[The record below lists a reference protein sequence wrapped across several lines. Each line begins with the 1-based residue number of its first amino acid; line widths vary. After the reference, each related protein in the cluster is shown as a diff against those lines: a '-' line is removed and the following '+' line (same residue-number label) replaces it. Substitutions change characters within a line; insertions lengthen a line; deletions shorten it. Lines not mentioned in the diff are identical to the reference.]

1 MFTDKKDSLVLTMVN
16 REVDHKD
23 GSGKEVWEFKVGEE
37 IFIFTG
43 LIKFLPKERERVII
57 VDFCSKTEIT
67 NNDSW
72 TLTGRVKY
80 DSPRVYSHVIE
91 LCCRM
96 LPPIRK
102 YRYVAIC
109 GDFYRES
116 LHTRLINRLGKNVTS
131 IVSPQIVKFLNINL
145 QCGLDMG
152 THHCVV
158 GDLN

>member
-1 MFTDKKDSLVLTMVN
+1 MFTDKKDSLVLNMVN
-16 REVDHKD
+16 REVDRKD
-23 GSGKEVWEFKVGEE
+23 GSGKELWEFKVREE
-37 IFIFTG
+37 SFIFTG
-43 LIKFLPKERERVII
+43 LIRFLPKERERVII
-57 VDFCSKTEIT
+57 VDFCSKTELT
-67 NNDSW
+67 NNDLW

-116 LHTRLINRLGKNVTS
+116 LHTRLINRLGKNVTFN
-131 IVSPQIVKFLNINL
+131 VTPQVLKFLNINL

>member
-1 MFTDKKDSLVLTMVN
+1 MFTDKKDSLVLEIVN
-16 REVDHKD
+16 REIDRKD

-37 IFIFTG
+37 SFIFTG
-43 LIKFLPKERERVII
+43 LIKFLPQERERVMI
-57 VDFCSKTEIT
+57 VDFCSKTKPT
-67 NNDSW
+67 NNDPW

-80 DSPRVYSHVIE
+80 NSFQVYSYVIE
-91 LCCRM
+91 LCCRA

-109 GDFYRES
+109 GDFYRKK
-116 LHTRLINRLGKNVTS
+116 LHTRLINRLGKDVTPN
-131 IVSPQIVKFLNINL
+131 IAPQVVKFLNLNL

>member
-1 MFTDKKDSLVLTMVN
+1 MFTDKKDYQTLKIID
-16 REVDHKD
+16 REVDRND
-23 GSGKEVWEFKVGEE
+23 GSGKEVWGFEVGEE
-37 IFIFTG
+37 KFIFTG
-43 LIKFLPKERERVII
+43 LIRFLPKERERVII
-57 VDFCSKTEIT
+57 VDFCSKTEQT

-80 DSPRVYSHVIE
+80 DSPRVYGHVIE
-91 LCCRM
+91 LCCRI

-131 IVSPQIVKFLNINL
+131 NVAPQVVKFLNINL

-152 THHCVV
+152 THNCVV